1 MTLQDAMTMDHALA
15 LAGIAVLLALASAVS
30 SLLAGRMPA
39 TLRLVATPLLG
50 LAGLVALAAG
60 VMALVLGGS
69 VATTLPLGLPWLPWH
84 VRLDALAGFFL
95 MLIGVVTCAVGLY
108 APAYVRGFEHGHDSL
123 TALGGFSGLFLTG
136 MFMVVL
142 ADDAFLFMIAWELMS
157 LSSYFLVA
165 YHHEHGANRR
175 AAFLYLL
182 MAHVGGLMILLAYGV
197 LAAFGTGFS
206 FSELRAAELPPI
218 WAGVAFSLAFIGFGM
233 KAGLVP
239 LHAWLPEAH
248 PVAPSH
254 ISALMSGVML
264 KVAVYGFIRVVF
276 DLIGQFPWQWGVVVL
291 IIGSLSAL
299 FGVLAALLQTD
310 LKRLLAYSS
319 VENLGIIFIGLGLS
333 LVFLSTG
340 YRSLGALAFVAALY
354 HCLNHAL
361 FKGLLFL
368 GAGAILHS
376 THERDLDQMGGLLRR
391 KPWTGLFF
399 LVGVLSIS
407 ALPPFNGFVSE
418 WLTFQAALQTW
429 QLQSGVLRSL
439 IPIASAVLALT
450 GALVAVT
457 FVKVYG
463 IAFLGQARSRHVR
476 RAHPGPWGMQAG
488 QGFLAILCLLLGVF
502 PTWVIG
508 LIDAVP
514 RAILGG
520 GLPQA
525 SAYGWLWLT
534 PVSPQ
539 TASYSGPLVVLML
552 GGIGLTAFWGLN
564 YLWSRGAPVRWVRR
578 SDAWDCGFAPPNER
592 MQYTA
597 TAFAQPIRRVFG
609 LIFQIDEA
617 VTTQEDGTLRY
628 RLHIGDRFWGLIY
641 IPIAQA
647 VESAAKRVVRLQ
659 SGSVRVYLGWTLAT
673 LVGLLWIIT

>member
-1 MTLQDAMTMDHALA
+1 MTLETSLA
-15 LAGIAVLLALASAVS
+15 LAGLAVLLALASAFT
-30 SLLAGRMPA
+30 SLFAERNPA
-39 TLRLVATPLLG
+39 ALRRVATPLLG
-50 LAGLVALAAG
+50 LSGLMAMAAG
-60 VMALVLGGS
+60 MMALILGGS
-69 VATTLPLGLPWLPWH
+69 AQATLPLGLPWLPWH

-95 MLIGVVTCAVGLY
+95 LIIGVVTSAVGIY
-108 APAYVRGFEHGHDSL
+108 GPAYVRGFEHGPDSL

-136 MFMVVL
+136 MLMVVL

-165 YHHEHGANRR
+165 FHHEHAANRR
-175 AAFLYLL
+175 AAFLYLM
-182 MAHVGGLMILLAYGV
+182 MAHVGGLMILLGYGV
-197 LAAFGTGFS
+197 LASFAGGFS
-206 FSELRAAELPPI
+206 FNELRAAELSPV
-218 WAGVAFSLAFIGFGM
+218 WAGVAFTLAFAGFGM

-276 DLIGQFPWQWGVVVL
+276 DLIGQFPWQWGVAVL
-291 IIGSLSAL
+291 TIGCISAL
-299 FGVLAALLQTD
+299 FGVLAAMMQSD

-333 LVFLSTG
+333 LVFLGTG
-340 YRSLGALAFVAALY
+340 HRTLGTLALVAALY

-368 GAGAILHS
+368 GAGTILHS
-376 THERDLDQMGGLLRR
+376 THEHNLDQMGGLLRR
-391 KPWTGLFF
+391 MPWTGLFF
-399 LVGVLSIS
+399 LIGVLSIA

-418 WLTFQAALQTW
+418 WLTFQAALQAW
-429 QLQSGVLRSL
+429 HLESGVLRTL
-439 IPIASAVLALT
+439 IPIAFAVLALT
-450 GALVAVT
+450 GALVAAT

-463 IAFLGQARSRHVR
+463 IAFLGQARTRHVR
-476 RAHPGPWGMQAG
+476 RARRAPWAMVVG
-488 QGFLAILCLLLGVF
+488 QGLLALLCLLLGVF
-502 PTWVIG
+502 PTWVIQ

-514 RAILGG
+514 LQILGG

-525 SAYGWLWLT
+525 GAQGWLWLT

-539 TASYSGPLVVLML
+539 TASYSGPLVVVILA
-552 GGIGLTAFWGLN
+552 GIALAAFWGFN
-564 YLWSRGAPVRWVRR
+564 YLWTKGAPVGLVRR
-578 SDAWDCGFAPPNER
+578 CDAWDCGFAPPSAR

-597 TAFAQPIRRVFG
+597 TAFAQPIRRIFG
-609 LIFQIDEA
+609 SLFHIEES
-617 VTTQEDGTLRY
+617 TSSQEDGSLRH
-628 RLHIGDRFWGLIY
+628 RLAISDRFWALLY
-641 IPIAQA
+641 LPIARL
-647 VESAAKRVVRLQ
+647 VESSARRVVLLQ
-659 SGSVRVYLGWTLAT
+659 SGSIRVYLGWTLAT